1 MTELKELSNNKVFE
15 GTLSKYSFKVLFA
28 LSYSRPA
35 LIIVHILIRLIR
47 VHGEC
52 MHLYSLKSSVD

>member
-15 GTLSKYSFKVLFA
+15 GTLSKYSFKVLFI
-28 LSYSRPA
+28 LSIPV
-35 LIIVHILIRLIR
+35 LIIARILIHLAR

-52 MHLYSLKSSVD
+52 MRIFSLKSSVD